1 MKTPLKGAALMAAV
15 ALVLSACS
23 SGGEGAVSPSPTP
36 PALTNADLS
45 AFVWTEVEGVPT
57 LTFDTPAVMT
67 STAAR
72 VVADGTGDLI
82 EDGMLLEASYTIF
95 SGLDGSL
102 VYSSYDTGQ
111 TETLPVAS
119 LELDPVLYDA
129 LVGSHVGATILYG
142 APDYSVEAASGVFFA
157 MTIVSGRTPLLRAEG
172 TPVEPVDG
180 LPAVTLD
187 ETGKPFIDLS
197 EAVKPEQLVS
207 QLLIEGEGEPVALGD
222 NITVHYTGWLW
233 DGEQFDS
240 SWEGGS
246 PHTWALVPGGL
257 IDGWIEGLQGVPVGS
272 QVLLV
277 VPPDMGYGE
286 AGQGSIPGGATL
298 VFVVDVLSAA

>member
-1 MKTPLKGAALMAAV
+1 MKTSLKGAALMVAV
-15 ALVLSACS
+15 ALVLTACS
-23 SGGEGAVSPSPTP
+23 SGGEAEVSASPTP
-36 PALTNADLS
+36 SSADLS
-45 AFVWTEVEGVPT
+45 TFEWTEVDGVPT
-57 LTFDTPAVMT
+57 LTFATPAVMT
-67 STAAR
+67 TTAAR
-72 VVADGTGDLI
+72 IVADGTGDLI
-82 EDGMLLEASYTIF
+82 EDGMLLEAGYTIF

-111 TETLPVAS
+111 PETLPVAS

-142 APDYSVEAASGVFFA
+142 APDYSAEAASGVFFA
-157 MTIVSGRTPLLRAEG
+157 MTILSARMPLARAEG
-172 TPVEPVDG
+172 TPVEPVEG

-197 EAVKPEQLVS
+197 EAVMPEELVS

-240 SWEGGS
+240 SWDGGS
-246 PHTWALVPGGL
+246 PYTWALVPGGL

-277 VPPDMGYGE
+277 VPSGMAYGE